1 MFDLRRR
8 DFVTLLGGTAA
19 WPLAARAQQSAR
31 PVVGLMH
38 ATARTNDDWVAAFKE
53 GLSQTGYLDGRNVT
67 IEFRSAEDQYDRLPA
82 IAAEF
87 VRRQVNVI
95 AAGTPV
101 AALAAKR
108 ATTSIP
114 IVFAVGS
121 DPTRDG
127 LVASLSRPGGN
138 ITGATFFS
146 NLLTAKRLG
155 LLHELAP
162 SARRFSALVNPK
174 NANAQFQMQE
184 AEQAAQSLSAQI
196 GFVNASTETE
206 IEKAF
211 DNFRQQQA
219 DALLILSD
227 SFLNNHA
234 RRIAQLALLHALPT
248 CFAYRE
254 PAVAGGLMS
263 YGASRNDTS
272 RQSGIYVGRIL
283 NGEKPADLPVQQPT
297 KFEFV
302 INIQTAKA
310 LGLVV
315 PYSMQMLADEVI
327 E

>member
-1 MFDLRRR
+1 MKRRE
-8 DFVTLLGGTAA
+8 FITLLGGAAAA
-19 WPLAARAQQSAR
+19 WPLAARAQQSTK
-31 PVVGLMH
+31 PVVGFMH
-38 ATARTNDDWVAAFKE
+38 ATAQPNDVFVTAFKE
-53 GLSQTGYLDGRNVT
+53 GLSQTGYVDGRNVT
-67 IEFRSAEDQYDRLPA
+67 IEFRSAEGQYDRLPA

-87 VRRQVNVI
+87 VQRRVNVI

-155 LLHELAP
+155 LLHDLVP
-162 SARRFSALVNPK
+162 NARAFSALVNPK
-174 NANAQFQMQE
+174 NANAQFQKDE
-184 AEQAAQSLSAQI
+184 AEQAAKSLRSQI
-196 GFVNASTETE
+196 GFVNASTEDD

-211 DNFRQQQA
+211 DVFRRDRA
-219 DALLILSD
+219 GALIVLSD
-227 SFLNNHA
+227 SFLNSHA
-234 RRIAQLALLHALPT
+234 HRIAELALLNKLAT
-248 CFAYRE
+248 CFSYRD
-254 PAVAGGLMS
+254 PAVAGGFMS
-263 YGASRNDTS
+263 YGASRNETS
-272 RQSGIYVGRIL
+272 HQAGVYAGRVL
-283 NGEKPADLPVQQPT
+283 HGEKPADLPVHQPT

-302 INIQTAKA
+302 INMKTAKA
-310 LGLVV
+310 LGLAV

>member
-121 DPTRDG
+121 DPTRQ
-127 LVASLSRPGGN
+127 N
-138 ITGATFFS
+138 T
-146 NLLTAKRLG
+146 NW
-155 LLHELAP
+155 
-162 SARRFSALVNPK
+162 
-174 NANAQFQMQE
+174 
-184 AEQAAQSLSAQI
+184 
-196 GFVNASTETE
+196 
-206 IEKAF
+206 
-211 DNFRQQQA
+211 
-219 DALLILSD
+219 
-227 SFLNNHA
+227 
-234 RRIAQLALLHALPT
+234 
-248 CFAYRE
+248 
-254 PAVAGGLMS
+254 
-263 YGASRNDTS
+263 
-272 RQSGIYVGRIL
+272 
-283 NGEKPADLPVQQPT
+283 
-297 KFEFV
+297 
-302 INIQTAKA
+302 
-310 LGLVV
+310 
-315 PYSMQMLADEVI
+315 
-327 E
+327 